1 MPHEWTRFRL
11 LVLLGIFQVAAL
23 WFPRT
28 SLFFCPSATTV
39 SKLPA
44 ITTRG
49 YFTTLT
55 VSAIVNAPEQGCSY
69 KGRDKFGKSRSKA
82 NSSFTSKRK
91 FLDDQGLY
99 LYPLA
104 LAGPEL
110 YVLTSGPIQCQ
121 LTLPPTCV

>member
-1 MPHEWTRFRL
+1 MVPTHEPFL
-11 LVLLGIFQVAAL
+11 LSECHDGFEASGHNNSRVLHHAYGV
-23 WFPRT
+23 
-28 SLFFCPSATTV
+28 
-39 SKLPA
+39 
-44 ITTRG
+44 
-49 YFTTLT
+49 
-55 VSAIVNAPEQGCSY
+55 AIVNAPEQGCSY